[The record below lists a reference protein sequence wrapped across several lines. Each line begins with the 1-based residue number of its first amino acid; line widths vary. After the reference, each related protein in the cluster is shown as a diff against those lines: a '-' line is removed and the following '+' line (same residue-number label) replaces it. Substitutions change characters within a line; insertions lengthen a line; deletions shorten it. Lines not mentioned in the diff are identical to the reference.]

1 MGGGIVL
8 NRRKGSALT
17 TASLIKENN
26 AVPLGIEKPAHEG
39 GATAAGAAMQDNH
52 RHAVRI
58 TAFFHVKLVPLT
70 H

>member
-26 AVPLGIEKPAHEG
+26 AVPSGIEKPAHEG
-39 GATAAGAAMQDNH
+39 RATAAGTAMKDNH